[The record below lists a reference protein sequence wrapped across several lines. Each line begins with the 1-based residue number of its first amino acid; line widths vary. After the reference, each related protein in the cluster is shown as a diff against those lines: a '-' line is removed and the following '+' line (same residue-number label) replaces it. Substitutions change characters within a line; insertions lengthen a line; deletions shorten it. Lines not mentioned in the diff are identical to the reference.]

1 MLFLVVENFKNAD
14 PVPVYRR
21 FRDQG
26 RLAPPEVRYV
36 ASWVTADL
44 ARCFQVMECDSRA
57 SLDAWI
63 ARWDDIVDFEVVPV
77 ISSQEAL
84 ASVSPRL

>member
-1 MLFLVVENFKNAD
+1 
-14 PVPVYRR
+14 
-21 FRDQG
+21 
-26 RLAPPEVRYV
+26 
-36 ASWVTADL
+36 
-44 ARCFQVMECDSRA
+44 MECDSRA